1 MRLLHAKRYQFTT
14 LRSFGWFAPA
24 YWHAYDMPERFRD
37 LLLLDIPGRLVIAC
51 DVIGGIGDKPN
62 DSVPTDPRTCANFC
76 FRVPMLELLCS
87 GARPVAVIDTLCV
100 ERYPTGQI
108 MIEEI
113 TRLSAEAGVPAG
125 AISGS
130 TEDNVPTTATGLGV
144 TILGVVEGSLPKAQP
159 GDVVICVGEP
169 KSAPADSLYIGHPAM
184 VTIDE
189 VSRLLATGLVHDALP
204 VGSRGIAHEFTELA
218 ATSATTRV
226 DAACTLDVEASGG
239 PSTCILLACAPE
251 DEASLHSLVAG
262 RSWQRV
268 GWLG

>member
-1 MRLLHAKRYQFTT
+1 
-14 LRSFGWFAPA
+14 
-24 YWHAYDMPERFRD
+24 MPERFRD

-51 DVIGGIGDKPN
+51 DVIGGIGDKPH
-62 DSVPTDPRTCANFC
+62 DSVPTDPRTCANFG

-113 TRLSAEAGVPAG
+113 TRLSAEAGVAPE
-125 AISGS
+125 AITGS
-130 TEDNVPTTATGLGV
+130 TEDNVPTTATGLGI
-144 TILGVVEGSLPKAQP
+144 TILGVITGTLPKAKP

-169 KSAPADSLYIGHPAM
+169 KSAPTDSLYIGHPAM

-189 VSRLLATGLVHDALP
+189 VHRLLATGLVHDALP
-204 VGSRGIAHEFTELA
+204 VGSRGIAHEFAELA
-218 ATSATTRV
+218 ATSATTSQT
-226 DAACTLDVEASGG
+226 DPACLLDLHTSAG
-239 PSTCILLACAPE
+239 PATCILLALSPQH
-251 DEASLHSLVAG
+251 EARLHALVPQRA
-262 RSWQRV
+262 WQRV